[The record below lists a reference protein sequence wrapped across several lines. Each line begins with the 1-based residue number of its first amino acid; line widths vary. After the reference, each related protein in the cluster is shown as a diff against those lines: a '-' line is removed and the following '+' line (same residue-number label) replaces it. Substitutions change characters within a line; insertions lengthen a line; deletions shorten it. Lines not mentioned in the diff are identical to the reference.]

1 MTVADLKKILDT
13 MPNDAPII
21 INVDNVD
28 ADWTVTD
35 SGVMTK
41 KDGSKVAYLT
51 CYDYTVSDDSDY

>member
-13 MPNDAPII
+13 MPNDAPIV

-41 KDGSKVAYLT
+41 KDGSIMAYLT